1 MTSPVD
7 PRMLAMLSSGQQ
19 PQGQGA
25 PPSPPAAGMGMG
37 GYPTLPPAAG
47 GQPSPAMG
55 GGNPTDQVIWQAF
68 PSTDPNAVGQL
79 LQGVSQGGPQGMMEV
94 LPHLQAI
101 MQQDEDA
108 LYQRQQAT
116 LRMVL
121 DQLVG
126 PSPDQAQA
134 PAAGPGVTGPGYQ

>member
-1 MTSPVD
+1 MATSPLD
-7 PRMLAMLSSGQQ
+7 PRLAAMLGSGQA
-19 PQGQGA
+19 PQGPGA

-37 GYPTLPPAAG
+37 GDPTLPPTAGAQTPPAA
-47 GQPSPAMG
+47 

-68 PSTDPNAVGQL
+68 PSTDPNAVSQL
-79 LQGVSQGGPQGMMEV
+79 
-94 LPHLQAI
+94 
-101 MQQDEDA
+101 
-108 LYQRQQAT
+108 RQQAT

>member
-1 MTSPVD
+1 MATSPLD
-7 PRMLAMLSSGQQ
+7 PRLAAMLGSGQQ
-19 PQGQGA
+19 PQGPGA

-37 GYPTLPPAAG
+37 GDPTLPPGPG
-47 GQPSPAMG
+47 GQAPPGA

-68 PSTDPNAVGQL
+68 PSTDPNAVSQL